1 MQIRGKAVFVFDIEV
16 FQNIFHCS
24 VKDTETNTIY
34 KFEISERKN
43 QLRELV
49 KFFKQVNKYITW
61 GEYYTTTK
69 QIESNIIFCGYNN
82 LHYDNPII
90 NYIIEYEDTLMNHNV
105 FTICSS
111 IFNLSKTITTSKED
125 NIDAWKH
132 WKYQIWFDTF
142 DILTMLYSNKLRVGL
157 KEIQVTMQYPNVQEF
172 VCDWTKPLPLE
183 DFDSMIDYNIND
195 IESTSELL
203 NRCKDAVDL
212 RIAIEDE
219 YGVRVLSKDGVNI
232 GMKILTQKYLE
243 KTGLTWWDI
252 EGLRSPM
259 DYIPLKDVI
268 LPFIKYDSP
277 ILNRVLEDMKS
288 QIVSPGRK
296 GYENNFVFAGLRY
309 TVGVGGIHSKND
321 PEIIIPKEDEMLID
335 IDVASL
341 YPSMLIEYGFYPKHL
356 GPEFL
361 EVYSQIKNERIEA
374 KHNGDKVKNETL
386 KLALNGLSG
395 NLQNEHNFCYSP
407 EAVMKIRINGQL
419 LLLMLAE
426 KLTQAGCRIIQA
438 NTDGL
443 FVLLKKDNYQRVNTI
458 CRNWEQLTKLT
469 LEEERF
475 EAMYQYAIND
485 YIAVTTLYPDM
496 KKRFL
501 SGETIIRKSTKKPYT
516 CIEEI
521 QEDFI
526 KTKGMFITKV
536 LLGKGL
542 SAKIIPEAI
551 IKYFVDGTPVEQT
564 IKECKDIKKFLM
576 SEKTGKQWHVEY
588 MNEEQQRTNRFYAS
602 TNGGYLWKWK
612 DTGHKEGEI
621 ITYIEPYVGE
631 HKYKASARQY
641 QNMLTASGVTLLN
654 KFDDKPIEERKINYR
669 YYLRE
674 ALKIIEE
681 LQPRQ
686 LELF

>member
-1 MQIRGKAVFVFDIEV
+1 MIIRGKIVYVYDIEV

-24 VKDTETNTIY
+24 VKNTETNDIY

-43 QLRELV
+43 QLRDLV
-49 KFFKQVNKYITW
+49 KFFKQVDKYITW
-61 GEYYTTTK
+61 GDYYTT
-69 QIESNIIFCGYNN
+69 NINIPANVIFCGYNN

-90 NYIIEYEDTLMNHNV
+90 NYIIEYEDKLMQYNIP
-105 FTICSS
+105 TICSS
-111 IFNLSKTITTSKED
+111 IFNLSKTITTSSED

-132 WKYQIWFDTF
+132 WKYQIWFNTF

-203 NRCKDAVDL
+203 NRCKKDVDL

-243 KTGLTWWDI
+243 KTGLTWQDI
-252 EGLRSPM
+252 KDLRSPM
-259 DYIPLKDVI
+259 SVIPLKDVI

-277 ILNRVLEDMKS
+277 ILQRVLEDMKN

-296 GYENNFVFAGLRY
+296 GYENKFVFNNLRY
-309 TVGVGGIHSKND
+309 SVGVGGIHSVNS
-321 PEIIIPKEDEMLID
+321 PEIIIPRDDEMLID

-341 YPSMLIEYGFYPKHL
+341 YPSMLIEYEFYPRHL
-356 GPEFL
+356 GKEFL
-361 EVYSQIKNERIEA
+361 EVYKQIKDERIEA

-407 EAVMKIRINGQL
+407 EAAMRIRINGQL

-426 KLTQAGCRIIQA
+426 KLTQIGCRIVQA

-443 FVLLKKDNYQRVNTI
+443 FVLLKKDAYSKVNSI
-458 CRNWEQLTKLT
+458 CREWEQLTKLT
-469 LEEERF
+469 LEEDRF
-475 EAMYQYAIND
+475 KAMYQYAIND
-485 YIAVTTLYPDM
+485 YFAIT
-496 KKRFL
+496 
-501 SGETIIRKSTKKPYT
+501 
-516 CIEEI
+516 
-521 QEDFI
+521 EDN
-526 KTKGMFITKV
+526 KVKEKGMFITTVK
-536 LLGKGL
+536 LGKGL
-542 SAKIIPEAI
+542 TPKIIPKAVI
-551 IKYFVDGTPVEQT
+551 SFFKDGIPVEDT
-564 IKECKDIKKFLM
+564 IKNCTDIRDFLM

-621 ITYIEPYVGE
+621 ITYTEPYVGE
-631 HKYKASARQY
+631 RKYKASARQY

-669 YYLRE
+669 YYIME
-674 ALKIIEE
+674 AYKIIRDLKP
-681 LQPRQ
+681 LQ
-686 LELF
+686 LSLWD

>member
-1 MQIRGKAVFVFDIEV
+1 MIIRGKIVYVYDIEV

-24 VKDTETNTIY
+24 VKNTETNDIY

-49 KFFKQVNKYITW
+49 KFFKQVDKYLTW
-61 GEYYTTTK
+61 GDYYTT
-69 QIESNIIFCGYNN
+69 NINIPANVIFCGYNN

-90 NYIIEYEDTLMNHNV
+90 NYIIEYEDKLMQYNIP
-105 FTICSS
+105 TICSS
-111 IFNLSKTITTSKED
+111 IFNLSKTITTSSED
-125 NIDAWKH
+125 NIDEWKH

-203 NRCKDAVDL
+203 NRCKKDVDL

-243 KTGLTWWDI
+243 KTGLTWQDI
-252 EGLRSPM
+252 KDLRSPM
-259 DYIPLKDVI
+259 SVIPLKDVI

-277 ILNRVLEDMKS
+277 ILQRVLDDMKN

-296 GYENNFVFAGLRY
+296 GYENKFVFNNLRY
-309 TVGVGGIHSKND
+309 SVGVGGIHSVNS
-321 PEIIIPKEDEMLID
+321 PEIIIPRDDEMLID

-341 YPSMLIEYGFYPKHL
+341 YPSMLIEYEFYPKHL
-356 GPEFL
+356 GKEFL
-361 EVYSQIKNERIEA
+361 EVYKQIKDERIEA

-407 EAVMKIRINGQL
+407 FAVMQIRINGQL

-426 KLTQAGCRIIQA
+426 KLTQIGCRIVQA

-443 FVLLKKDNYQRVNTI
+443 FVLLKKDIYSKVNSI
-458 CRNWEQLTKLT
+458 CREWEQLTKLT
-469 LEEERF
+469 LEEDRF
-475 EAMYQYAIND
+475 KAMYQYAIND
-485 YIAVTTLYPDM
+485 YFAIT
-496 KKRFL
+496 
-501 SGETIIRKSTKKPYT
+501 
-516 CIEEI
+516 
-521 QEDFI
+521 EDN
-526 KTKGMFITKV
+526 KVKEKGMFITAVK
-536 LLGKGL
+536 LGKGL
-542 SAKIIPEAI
+542 TPKIIPKAI
-551 IKYFVDGTPVEQT
+551 ISFFKDGISVEDT
-564 IKECKDIKKFLM
+564 IKNCTDIRDFLM

-612 DTGHKEGEI
+612 YSNDSNAK
-621 ITYIEPYVGE
+621 
-631 HKYKASARQY
+631 SY

-669 YYLRE
+669 YYIME
-674 ALKIIEE
+674 AYKIIRDLKP
-681 LQPRQ
+681 LQ
-686 LELF
+686 LSLWD

>member
-1 MQIRGKAVFVFDIEV
+1 MIIRGKIVYVYDIEV

-24 VKDTETNTIY
+24 VKNTETNDIY

-49 KFFKQVNKYITW
+49 KFFKQVDKYITW
-61 GEYYTTTK
+61 GDYYTT
-69 QIESNIIFCGYNN
+69 NINIPANVIFCGYNN

-90 NYIIEYEDTLMNHNV
+90 NYIIEYEDKLMQYNIP
-105 FTICSS
+105 TICSS
-111 IFNLSKTITTSKED
+111 IFNLSKTITTSSED

-203 NRCKDAVDL
+203 NRCKKDVDL

-243 KTGLTWWDI
+243 KTGLTWQDI
-252 EGLRSPM
+252 KDLRSPM
-259 DYIPLKDVI
+259 SVIPLKDVI

-277 ILNRVLEDMKS
+277 ILQRVLDDMKN

-296 GYENNFVFAGLRY
+296 GYENKFVFNNLRY
-309 TVGVGGIHSKND
+309 SVGVGGIHSVNS
-321 PEIIIPKEDEMLID
+321 PEIIIPRDDEMLID

-341 YPSMLIEYGFYPKHL
+341 YPSMLIEYEFYPRHL
-356 GPEFL
+356 GKEFL
-361 EVYSQIKNERIEA
+361 EVYKQIKDERIEA

-407 EAVMKIRINGQL
+407 FAVMQIRINGQL

-426 KLTQAGCRIIQA
+426 KLTQIGCRIVQA

-443 FVLLKKDNYQRVNTI
+443 FVLLKKDAYSKVNSI
-458 CRNWEQLTKLT
+458 CREWEQLTKLT
-469 LEEERF
+469 LEEDRF
-475 EAMYQYAIND
+475 KAMYQYAIND
-485 YIAVTTLYPDM
+485 YFAIT
-496 KKRFL
+496 
-501 SGETIIRKSTKKPYT
+501 
-516 CIEEI
+516 
-521 QEDFI
+521 EDN
-526 KTKGMFITKV
+526 KVKEKGMFITAVK
-536 LLGKGL
+536 LGKGL
-542 SAKIIPEAI
+542 TPKIIPKAVI
-551 IKYFVDGTPVEQT
+551 SFFKDGIPVEDT
-564 IKECKDIKKFLM
+564 IKNCTDIRDFLM

-621 ITYIEPYVGE
+621 ITYTEPYVGE

-654 KFDDKPIEERKINYR
+654 KFDNKPIEERKINYR
-669 YYLRE
+669 YYIME
-674 ALKIIEE
+674 AYKIIRDLKP
-681 LQPRQ
+681 LQ
-686 LELF
+686 LSLWD

>member
-1 MQIRGKAVFVFDIEV
+1 MIIRGKIVYVYDIEV

-24 VKDTETNTIY
+24 VKNTETNDIY

-49 KFFKQVNKYITW
+49 KFFKQVDKYITW
-61 GEYYTTTK
+61 GDYYTT
-69 QIESNIIFCGYNN
+69 NINIPANVIFCGYNN

-90 NYIIEYEDTLMNHNV
+90 NYIIEYEDKLMQYNIP
-105 FTICSS
+105 TMCSS
-111 IFNLSKTITTSKED
+111 IFNLSKTITTSSED

-203 NRCKDAVDL
+203 NRCKKDVDL

-252 EGLRSPM
+252 KDLRSPM
-259 DYIPLKDVI
+259 SVIPLKDVI

-277 ILNRVLEDMKS
+277 ILQRVLEDMKN

-296 GYENNFVFAGLRY
+296 GYENKFVFNNLRY
-309 TVGVGGIHSKND
+309 SVGVGGIHSVNS
-321 PEIIIPKEDEMLID
+321 PEIIIPRDDEMLID

-341 YPSMLIEYGFYPKHL
+341 YPSMLIEYEFYPRHL
-356 GPEFL
+356 GKEFL
-361 EVYSQIKNERIEA
+361 EVYKQIKDERIEA

-407 EAVMKIRINGQL
+407 FAVMQIRINGQL

-426 KLTQAGCRIIQA
+426 KLTQIGCRIVQA

-443 FVLLKKDNYQRVNTI
+443 FVLLKKDAYSKVNSI
-458 CRNWEQLTKLT
+458 CREWEQLTKLT
-469 LEEERF
+469 LEEDRF
-475 EAMYQYAIND
+475 KAMYQYAIND
-485 YIAVTTLYPDM
+485 YFAIT
-496 KKRFL
+496 
-501 SGETIIRKSTKKPYT
+501 
-516 CIEEI
+516 
-521 QEDFI
+521 EDN
-526 KTKGMFITKV
+526 KVKEKGMFITAVK
-536 LLGKGL
+536 LGKGL
-542 SAKIIPEAI
+542 TPKIIPKAVI
-551 IKYFVDGTPVEQT
+551 SFFKDGIPVEDT
-564 IKECKDIKKFLM
+564 IKNCTDIRDFLM

-621 ITYIEPYVGE
+621 ITYTEPYVGE
-631 HKYKASARQY
+631 RKYKASARQY

-654 KFDDKPIEERKINYR
+654 KFDNKPIEERKINYR
-669 YYLRE
+669 YYIME
-674 ALKIIEE
+674 AYKIIRDLKP
-681 LQPRQ
+681 LQ
-686 LELF
+686 LSLWD

>member
-1 MQIRGKAVFVFDIEV
+1 MIIRGKIVYVYDIEV

-24 VKDTETNTIY
+24 VKNTETNDIY

-49 KFFKQVNKYITW
+49 KFFKQVDKYITW
-61 GEYYTTTK
+61 GDYYTT
-69 QIESNIIFCGYNN
+69 NINIPANVIFCGYNN

-90 NYIIEYEDTLMNHNV
+90 NYIIEYEDKLMQYNIP
-105 FTICSS
+105 TICSS
-111 IFNLSKTITTSKED
+111 IFNLSKTITTSSED

-203 NRCKDAVDL
+203 NRCKKDVDL

-252 EGLRSPM
+252 KDLRSPM
-259 DYIPLKDVI
+259 SVIPLKDVI

-277 ILNRVLEDMKS
+277 ILQRVLDDMKN

-296 GYENNFVFAGLRY
+296 GYENKFVFNNLRY
-309 TVGVGGIHSKND
+309 SVGVGGIHSVNS
-321 PEIIIPKEDEMLID
+321 PEIIIPRDDEMLID

-341 YPSMLIEYGFYPKHL
+341 YPSMLIEYEFYPRHL
-356 GPEFL
+356 GKEFL
-361 EVYSQIKNERIEA
+361 EVYKQIKDERIEA

-407 EAVMKIRINGQL
+407 FAVMQIRINGQL

-426 KLTQAGCRIIQA
+426 KLTQIGCRIVQA

-443 FVLLKKDNYQRVNTI
+443 FVLLKKDAYSKVNSI
-458 CRNWEQLTKLT
+458 CREWEQLTKLT
-469 LEEERF
+469 LEEDRF
-475 EAMYQYAIND
+475 KAMYQYAIND
-485 YIAVTTLYPDM
+485 YFAIT
-496 KKRFL
+496 
-501 SGETIIRKSTKKPYT
+501 
-516 CIEEI
+516 
-521 QEDFI
+521 EDN
-526 KTKGMFITKV
+526 KVKEKGMFITAVK
-536 LLGKGL
+536 LGKGL
-542 SAKIIPEAI
+542 TPKIIPKAVI
-551 IKYFVDGTPVEQT
+551 SFFKDGIPVEDT
-564 IKECKDIKKFLM
+564 IKNCTDIRDFLM

-602 TNGGYLWKWK
+602 TNGRYLWKWK

-621 ITYIEPYVGE
+621 ITYTEPYVGE
-631 HKYKASARQY
+631 RKYKASARQY

-654 KFDDKPIEERKINYR
+654 KFDNKPIEERKINYR
-669 YYLRE
+669 YYIME
-674 ALKIIEE
+674 AYKIIRDLKP
-681 LQPRQ
+681 LQ
-686 LELF
+686 LSLWD

>member
-1 MQIRGKAVFVFDIEV
+1 MIIRGKIVYVYDIEV

-24 VKDTETNTIY
+24 VKNTETNNIY

-49 KFFKQVNKYITW
+49 KFFKQVDKYITW
-61 GEYYTTTK
+61 GDYYTT
-69 QIESNIIFCGYNN
+69 NINIPANVIFCGYNN

-90 NYIIEYEDTLMNHNV
+90 NYIIEYEDKLMQYNIP
-105 FTICSS
+105 TICSS
-111 IFNLSKTITTSKED
+111 IFNLSKTITTSSED

-203 NRCKDAVDL
+203 NRCKKDVDL
-212 RIAIEDE
+212 RIAIKDE

-243 KTGLTWWDI
+243 KTGLTWQDI
-252 EGLRSPM
+252 KDLRSPM
-259 DYIPLKDVI
+259 SVIPLKDVI

-277 ILNRVLEDMKS
+277 ILQRVLDDMKN

-296 GYENNFVFAGLRY
+296 GYENKFVFNNLRY
-309 TVGVGGIHSKND
+309 SVGVGGIHSVNS
-321 PEIIIPKEDEMLID
+321 PEIIIPRDDEMLID

-341 YPSMLIEYGFYPKHL
+341 YPSMLIEYEFYPKHL
-356 GPEFL
+356 GKEFL
-361 EVYSQIKNERIEA
+361 EVYKQIKDERIEA

-407 EAVMKIRINGQL
+407 FAVMQIRINGQL

-426 KLTQAGCRIIQA
+426 KLTQIGCRIVQA

-443 FVLLKKDNYQRVNTI
+443 FVLLKKDVYSKVNSI
-458 CRNWEQLTKLT
+458 CREWEQLTKLT
-469 LEEERF
+469 LEEDRF
-475 EAMYQYAIND
+475 KAMYQYAIND
-485 YIAVTTLYPDM
+485 YFAIT
-496 KKRFL
+496 
-501 SGETIIRKSTKKPYT
+501 
-516 CIEEI
+516 
-521 QEDFI
+521 EDN
-526 KTKGMFITKV
+526 KVKEKGMFITAVK
-536 LLGKGL
+536 LGKGL
-542 SAKIIPEAI
+542 TPKIIPKAVI
-551 IKYFVDGTPVEQT
+551 SFFKDGIPVEDT
-564 IKECKDIKKFLM
+564 IKNCTDIRDFLM

-621 ITYIEPYVGE
+621 ITYTEPYVGE
-631 HKYKASARQY
+631 RRYKASARQY

-669 YYLRE
+669 YYIME
-674 ALKIIEE
+674 AYKIIRDLKP
-681 LQPRQ
+681 LQ
-686 LELF
+686 LSLWD

>member
-1 MQIRGKAVFVFDIEV
+1 MIIRGKIVYVYDIEV

-24 VKDTETNTIY
+24 VKNTETNNIY

-49 KFFKQVNKYITW
+49 KFFKQVDKYITW
-61 GEYYTTTK
+61 GDYYTT
-69 QIESNIIFCGYNN
+69 NINIPANVIFCGYNN

-90 NYIIEYEDTLMNHNV
+90 NYIIEYEDKLMQYNIP
-105 FTICSS
+105 TICSS
-111 IFNLSKTITTSKED
+111 IFNLSKTITTSSED

-183 DFDSMIDYNIND
+183 DFESMIDYNIND

-203 NRCKDAVDL
+203 NRCKKDVDL

-243 KTGLTWWDI
+243 KTGLTWQDI
-252 EGLRSPM
+252 KDLRSPM
-259 DYIPLKDVI
+259 SVIPLKDVI

-277 ILNRVLEDMKS
+277 ILQRVLDDMKN

-296 GYENNFVFAGLRY
+296 GYENKFVFNNLRY
-309 TVGVGGIHSKND
+309 SVGVGGIHSVNS
-321 PEIIIPKEDEMLID
+321 PEIIIPRDDEMLID

-341 YPSMLIEYGFYPKHL
+341 YPSMLIEYEFYPKCL
-356 GPEFL
+356 GKEFL
-361 EVYSQIKNERIEA
+361 EVYKQIKDERIEA

-407 EAVMKIRINGQL
+407 FAVMQIRINGQL

-426 KLTQAGCRIIQA
+426 KLTQIGCRIIQA

-443 FVLLKKDNYQRVNTI
+443 FVLLKKDAYSKVNSI
-458 CRNWEQLTKLT
+458 CREWEQLTKLT
-469 LEEERF
+469 LEEDRF
-475 EAMYQYAIND
+475 KAMYQYAIND
-485 YIAVTTLYPDM
+485 YFAIT
-496 KKRFL
+496 
-501 SGETIIRKSTKKPYT
+501 
-516 CIEEI
+516 
-521 QEDFI
+521 EDN
-526 KTKGMFITKV
+526 KVKEKGMFITTIK
-536 LLGKGL
+536 LGKGL
-542 SAKIIPEAI
+542 TPKIIPKAVI
-551 IKYFVDGTPVEQT
+551 SFFKDGIPVEDT
-564 IKECKDIKKFLM
+564 IKNCTDIRDFLM

-621 ITYIEPYVGE
+621 ITYTEPYVGE
-631 HKYKASARQY
+631 RKYKASARQY

-669 YYLRE
+669 YYIME
-674 ALKIIEE
+674 AYKIIRDLKP
-681 LQPRQ
+681 LQ
-686 LELF
+686 LSLWD

>member
-1 MQIRGKAVFVFDIEV
+1 MIIRGKIVYVYDIEV

-24 VKDTETNTIY
+24 VKNTETNGIY

-43 QLRELV
+43 QLRDLV
-49 KFFKQVNKYITW
+49 KFFKQVDKYITW
-61 GEYYTTTK
+61 GDYYTTN
-69 QIESNIIFCGYNN
+69 INIPANIIFCGYNN

-90 NYIIEYEDTLMNHNV
+90 NYIIEYEDKLMQYNIP
-105 FTICSS
+105 TICSS
-111 IFNLSKTITTSKED
+111 IFNLSKTITTSSED

-203 NRCKDAVDL
+203 NRCKKDVDL

-252 EGLRSPM
+252 KDLRSPM
-259 DYIPLKDVI
+259 SVIPLKDVI

-277 ILNRVLEDMKS
+277 ILQRVLEDMKN

-296 GYENNFVFAGLRY
+296 GYENKFVFNNLRY
-309 TVGVGGIHSKND
+309 SVGVGGIHSVNS
-321 PEIIIPKEDEMLID
+321 PEIIIPRDDEMLID

-341 YPSMLIEYGFYPKHL
+341 YPSMLIEYEFYPRHL
-356 GPEFL
+356 GKEFL
-361 EVYSQIKNERIEA
+361 EVYKQIKDERIEA

-407 EAVMKIRINGQL
+407 FAVMQIRINGQL

-426 KLTQAGCRIIQA
+426 KLTQIGCRIVQA

-443 FVLLKKDNYQRVNTI
+443 FVLLKKDAYSKVNSI
-458 CRNWEQLTKLT
+458 CREWEQLTKLT
-469 LEEERF
+469 LEEDRF
-475 EAMYQYAIND
+475 KAMYQYAIND
-485 YIAVTTLYPDM
+485 YFAIT
-496 KKRFL
+496 
-501 SGETIIRKSTKKPYT
+501 
-516 CIEEI
+516 
-521 QEDFI
+521 EDN
-526 KTKGMFITKV
+526 KVKEKGMFITAVK
-536 LLGKGL
+536 LGKGL
-542 SAKIIPEAI
+542 TPKIIPKAVI
-551 IKYFVDGTPVEQT
+551 SFFKDGIPVEDT
-564 IKECKDIKKFLM
+564 IKNCTDIRDFLM

-621 ITYIEPYVGE
+621 ITYTEPYVGE
-631 HKYKASARQY
+631 RKYKASARQY

-654 KFDDKPIEERKINYR
+654 KFDNKPIEERKINYR
-669 YYLRE
+669 YYIME
-674 ALKIIEE
+674 AYKIIRDLKP
-681 LQPRQ
+681 LQ
-686 LELF
+686 LSLWD

>member
-1 MQIRGKAVFVFDIEV
+1 MIIRGKIVYVYDIEV

-24 VKDTETNTIY
+24 VKNTETNNIY

-49 KFFKQVNKYITW
+49 KFFKQVDKYITW
-61 GEYYTTTK
+61 GDYYTT
-69 QIESNIIFCGYNN
+69 NINIPANVIFCGYNN

-90 NYIIEYEDTLMNHNV
+90 NYIIEYEDKLMQYNIP
-105 FTICSS
+105 TICSS
-111 IFNLSKTITTSKED
+111 IFNLSKTITASSED
-125 NIDAWKH
+125 NIDEWKH

-172 VCDWTKPLPLE
+172 VCDWTKLLPLE

-203 NRCKDAVDL
+203 NRCKKDVDL

-252 EGLRSPM
+252 KDLRSPM
-259 DYIPLKDVI
+259 SVIPLKDVI

-277 ILNRVLEDMKS
+277 ILQRVLDDMKN

-296 GYENNFVFAGLRY
+296 GYENKFVFNNLRY
-309 TVGVGGIHSKND
+309 SVGVGGIHSVNS
-321 PEIIIPKEDEMLID
+321 PEIIIPRDDEILID

-341 YPSMLIEYGFYPKHL
+341 YPSMLIEYEFYPKHL
-356 GPEFL
+356 GKEFL
-361 EVYSQIKNERIEA
+361 EVYKQIKDERIEA

-407 EAVMKIRINGQL
+407 FAVMQIRINGQL

-426 KLTQAGCRIIQA
+426 KLTQIGCRIIQA

-443 FVLLKKDNYQRVNTI
+443 FVLLKKDAYSKVNSI
-458 CRNWEQLTKLT
+458 CREWEQLTKLT
-469 LEEERF
+469 LEEDRF
-475 EAMYQYAIND
+475 KAMYQYAIND
-485 YIAVTTLYPDM
+485 YFAIT
-496 KKRFL
+496 
-501 SGETIIRKSTKKPYT
+501 
-516 CIEEI
+516 
-521 QEDFI
+521 EDN
-526 KTKGMFITKV
+526 KVKEKGMFITAVK
-536 LLGKGL
+536 LGKGL
-542 SAKIIPEAI
+542 TPKIIPKAVI
-551 IKYFVDGTPVEQT
+551 SFFKDGIPVEDT
-564 IKECKDIKKFLM
+564 IKNCTDIRDFLM

-621 ITYIEPYVGE
+621 ITYTEPYVGE
-631 HKYKASARQY
+631 RKYKASARQY

-669 YYLRE
+669 YYIME
-674 ALKIIEE
+674 AYKIIRDLKP
-681 LQPRQ
+681 LQ
-686 LELF
+686 LSLWD

>member
-1 MQIRGKAVFVFDIEV
+1 MIIRGKIVYVYDIEV

-24 VKDTETNTIY
+24 VKDTETGIIY
-34 KFEISERKN
+34 KFEISKRKN
-43 QLRELV
+43 QLKELV
-49 KFFKQVNKYITW
+49 KFFKQVDSYVKW
-61 GEYYTTTK
+61 GDFYTTNLEIDSK
-69 QIESNIIFCGYNN
+69 IIFCGYNN

-90 NYIIEYEDTLMNHNV
+90 NYIIEYEDKLSKHNV
-105 FTICSS
+105 ATICDSL
-111 IFNLSKTITTSKED
+111 FHLSNIITTSKED
-125 NIDAWKH
+125 DIDAWKH

-172 VCDWTKPLPLE
+172 VCDWSKPLPLE

-203 NRCKDAVDL
+203 NRCKKDVDL

-252 EGLRSPM
+252 KDLRSPM
-259 DYIPLKDVI
+259 SVIPLKDVI
-268 LPFIKYDSP
+268 LPFIKYNSP
-277 ILNRVLEDMKS
+277 TLQKVLEDMKN

-296 GYENNFVFAGLRY
+296 GYENKFVFDKLRY
-309 TVGVGGIHSKND
+309 SVGVGGIHSVNS
-321 PEIIIPKEDEMLID
+321 PEVIIPKEDEMLID

-356 GPEFL
+356 GKEFL
-361 EVYSQIKNERIEA
+361 EVYKQIKDERIEA

-407 EAVMKIRINGQL
+407 FAVMQIRINGQL

-426 KLTQAGCRIIQA
+426 RLVELGCRIIQA

-443 FVLLKKDNYQRVNTI
+443 FVLLKRDVYDKVNNV
-458 CRNWEQLTKLT
+458 CREWEQLTKLT

-475 EAMYQYAIND
+475 KAMYQYAIND
-485 YIAVTTLYPDM
+485 YFAIT
-496 KKRFL
+496 
-501 SGETIIRKSTKKPYT
+501 
-516 CIEEI
+516 
-521 QEDFI
+521 EDN
-526 KTKGMFITKV
+526 KVKEKGMFITTVK
-536 LLGKGL
+536 LGKGL
-542 SAKIIPEAI
+542 TPKIIPKAVI
-551 IKYFVDGTPVEQT
+551 NFFKDGVPVEET
-564 IKECKDIKKFLM
+564 IKGCQDIRDFLM

-588 MNEEQQRTNRFYAS
+588 MREEQQRTNRFYAS
-602 TNGGYLWKWK
+602 TDGGYLWKWK
-612 DTGHKEGEI
+612 YNDDETQ
-621 ITYIEPYVGE
+621 
-631 HKYKASARQY
+631 SY

-654 KFDDKPIEERKINYR
+654 KFDDKPIKERKINYR
-669 YYLRE
+669 YYIME
-674 ALKIIEE
+674 AYKIIRDLKP
-681 LQPRQ
+681 LQ
-686 LELF
+686 LSLWD